1 MKKLDVQVLL
11 STMNQNDYK
20 ILEKMNIRSDALI
33 VNQNSALTANSFDYR
48 GKYIEWYAF
57 PEKGVGKSRNIALL
71 RSSGD
76 IALFADDD
84 VVYHDDYCK
93 LIQKE
98 FANNPKADMIV
109 FNVGSTNPDRPE
121 YMIKERKRVH
131 FFNCLRYGT
140 FRIAIRTDRIKKK
153 RIFFSLL
160 FGGGSKYG
168 SGEDSLFIVDCL
180 RAGLRMYSSPVEIGK
195 VTHSQS
201 TWFSGYNEKFFFDKG
216 ALFCA
221 ISEPFAVLLCLQFCL
236 RHREMTVD
244 LSLPTAFRQMLRGI
258 KDYKQTR

>member
-11 STMNQNDYK
+11 STMNQNNYE
-20 ILEKMNIRSDALI
+20 ILKQMNIRSNALI
-33 VNQNSALTANSFDYR
+33 VNQNAILSESIFDFR
-48 GKYIEWYAF
+48 GNNIEWYSF
-57 PEKGVGKSRNIALL
+57 PEKGIGKSRNIALL

-76 IALFADDD
+76 VALFADDD
-84 VVYHDDYCK
+84 VVYRDDYRI

-98 FANNPKADMIV
+98 FVRNPKADLIV

-121 YMIKERKRVH
+121 YTIKERKRVH

-140 FRIAIRTDRIKKK
+140 FRIAVRTDRIKKK
-153 RIFFSLL
+153 RIGFSLL

-180 RAGLRMYSSPVEIGK
+180 RSGLRMYSSPVEIGK

-201 TWFSGYNEKFFFDKG
+201 SWFSGYNEKYFFDKG

-236 RHREMTVD
+236 RHKEMTVD
-244 LSLPTAFRQMLRGI
+244 LSLPAAFQQMLRGI